1 MAAQPVSSIHILSSE
16 TFRHFCHKS
25 VFVFVC
31 YGYVLFYERVCLS
44 CPELLAKVVA
54 SFLPAP
60 SELPVSAKTIPDLG
74 QKAIPPQL
82 CYRISFYGKF
92 VAG

>member
-1 MAAQPVSSIHILSSE
+1 MTAQPVPSIHILSSE
-16 TFRHFCHKS
+16 TFRHFCPKS

-54 SFLPAP
+54 SFLPP
-60 SELPVSAKTIPDLG
+60 SELPVSAKTIPELA
-74 QKAIPPQL
+74 QKAIPPNSVTEL
-82 CYRISFYGKF
+82 AFMEN
-92 VAG
+92 